1 MSSPTSSHVLGHY
14 QCVFIT
20 QKLTQTLIYVL
31 FLGSAGQENKYFKDS
46 FLCEKNSPNTI
57 SNISVVVI
65 IKESDGDKNDL
76 SNL

>member
-1 MSSPTSSHVLGHY
+1 M
-14 QCVFIT
+14 
-20 QKLTQTLIYVL
+20 QTLIYVL